1 MSIVDELRSLDTND
15 PGRWPLPIRAG
26 AIALAFAAVTA
37 FGVYM
42 LVYKQEI
49 PLLER
54 AEQEERDLRTQFE
67 DRQRKAANFDAYR
80 TQLAEIE
87 RDFGAMLRQ
96 LPGKTEVPSLL
107 VDISQTGLGAGLE
120 EQQFTPAGE
129 IHKDFYAEL
138 PIRLRYTGS
147 YHELGNFVS
156 GIAALPRIVTL
167 HDITIRPVS
176 ATVPDE
182 LVLDVT
188 AKTYRYLDEEA
199 TEGLWRRVAYSRR
212 AGWSWRLS
220 PQPRARAAAQTR
232 TCRRTSTT
240 SRLGP
245 VAASSPCRP
254 SSRHRSSPT
263 NQACAARLSCR
274 TSHNGVSAT
283 IRMPSKA
290 RIAIGRANS
299 WSSSRSTH

>member
-1 MSIVDELRSLDTND
+1 MSIVDELRSLDTSD
-15 PGRWPLPIRAG
+15 PGRWPLPIRVG
-26 AIALAFAAVTA
+26 AIAVVFAAVTA
-37 FGVYM
+37 FLIYM
-42 LVYKQEI
+42 WVINQEV

-54 AEQEERDLRTQFE
+54 AQQEERDLRTQFE
-67 DRQRKAANFDAYR
+67 DKQRQAANFDAYR

-120 EQQFTPAGE
+120 EVLFTPAGE

-167 HDITIRPVS
+167 HDISIRPAVGS
-176 ATVPDE
+176 VPDE
-182 LVLDVT
+182 LTLDVT

-199 TEGLWRRVAYSRR
+199 TEG
-212 AGWSWRLS
+212 
-220 PQPRARAAAQTR
+220 
-232 TCRRTSTT
+232 
-240 SRLGP
+240 
-245 VAASSPCRP
+245 
-254 SSRHRSSPT
+254 
-263 NQACAARLSCR
+263 
-274 TSHNGVSAT
+274 
-283 IRMPSKA
+283 
-290 RIAIGRANS
+290 
-299 WSSSRSTH
+299 